1 VVPEPNG
8 GVNVKITVTD
18 SDGVKIIVS
27 EIPPALNEDALRELE
42 DMGLNVTIDDGEI
55 VIEGAA
61 VDIGTVELVVVLG
74 NGETK
79 TVTFTVD
86 PILERDTKTNKT
98 PSEWTGSIIPSG
110 SGVYTFTVFVPID
123 LTADEISRVED
134 VDAVVGGGVKTGVSI
149 TTRKSDEPGR
159 GAGESA
165 FVRITGTT
173 ENPDDVAVTSVTY
186 RIGIH
191 KYTQEMN
198 VKLAD
203 TAVTTSGGSEPA
215 PSTSSGGGGCDA
227 GAGSA
232 ALFALMVAAILGRKA
247 KR

>member
-1 VVPEPNG
+1 
-8 GVNVKITVTD
+8 
-18 SDGVKIIVS
+18 
-27 EIPPALNEDALRELE
+27 
-42 DMGLNVTIDDGEI
+42 
-55 VIEGAA
+55 
-61 VDIGTVELVVVLG
+61 
-74 NGETK
+74 
-79 TVTFTVD
+79 VTFTVD
-86 PILERDTKTNKT
+86 PILEQDTKTNTT

-123 LTADEISRVED
+123 LTADEISKVQD
-134 VDAVVGGGVKTGVSI
+134 VDAMLVGGSKSGAVII

-173 ENPDDVAVTSVTY
+173 STPDDVAVTSVTY

-191 KYTQEMN
+191 KYTQDMN

-203 TAVTTSGGSEPA
+203 TAVTASGGSEPA
-215 PSTSSGGGGCDA
+215 PSTSGGGGYDA

-232 ALFALMVAAILGRKA
+232 ALFALTAAAIRGRKA